1 MESWSFLLE
10 LVILLGSCLVAGA
23 VLSRLRQSP
32 LVGYLLVGMVLGG
45 PGSLHVVRA
54 EGDIET
60 MAELGAALLLFSL
73 GLEFSW
79 TRLRRFGGRLL
90 AGGVLQVVV
99 TGTAVVMAGLAFGL
113 AVREATALGAMLGL
127 SSTAAV
133 LRVLQERAE
142 VDSLHGRNA
151 VAVLLVQDMA
161 VVPLAVLMT
170 MLAGEGSFSSVLPG
184 LARLLLGAL
193 VFAGGLYLVV
203 NRILVAVLE
212 PVFTEK
218 HRDLP
223 VLVAVVVG
231 LGAAWGAHAVGV
243 SPALGAFLA
252 GMFLGGSRFATQV
265 RADVASLRVV
275 LLTLFFGAVG
285 MVADPVWIAHNAGL
299 VVLVAAL
306 ILLGKTLIT
315 GGVLRLV
322 GQPSGAALA
331 SGLCVAQVGEFAFV
345 LGNAGRGTVIG
356 EDLYRAVVSSAILT
370 LLVTPY
376 LVSLAPRAARRVGA
390 VAPGRGGGEGPES
403 FGERSPLRPDV
414 VIVGFGP
421 AGQAVGNALAGTS
434 WPVVVLDLNPVG
446 RSAAEAL
453 GFHAHTGDA
462 TQIEVLEHAGV
473 QAARVVVITLPAR
486 SAALTVLEHVRRLAP
501 GAYVAVRSR
510 YQIHKSDFEIA
521 GAHVVIGEE
530 EVVGSRLSAEVTRW
544 LGGDPAAPGPSPLGP
559 EA

>member
-1 MESWSFLLE
+1 MRGMESWHFLLE

-32 LVGYLLVGMVLGG
+32 LVGYLLAGMILGG
-45 PGSLHVVRA
+45 PGSLRVVRA

-79 TRLRRFGGRLL
+79 SRVRRFGGKLL
-90 AGGVLQVVV
+90 AGGVLQILA
-99 TGTAVVMAGLAFGL
+99 TGGAVSAAALAFG
-113 AVREATALGAMLGL
+113 VGIREAIALGAMLGL

-133 LRVLQERAE
+133 LRVLHERAE

-170 MLAGEGSFSSVLPG
+170 MLAGEGALADAVPG
-184 LARLLLGAL
+184 LGRLLLGAVL
-193 VFAGGLYLVV
+193 FVGGLYLLV
-203 NRILVAVLE
+203 NRVLVVVLE

-231 LGAAWGAHAVGV
+231 LGSAWGAHAAGI

-265 RADVASLRVV
+265 RADVSSLRVV

-285 MVADPVWIAHNAGL
+285 MVADPVWIAHHAGL
-299 VVLVAAL
+299 VILVAAL
-306 ILLGKTLIT
+306 ILVGKTLIAW
-315 GGVLRLV
+315 VILRLV
-322 GQPSGAALA
+322 GQPSGVALA
-331 SGLCVAQVGEFAFV
+331 TGLCVAQVGEFAFV

-370 LLVTPY
+370 LLLTPY
-376 LVSLAPRAARRVGA
+376 LVLLAPRAASRLERALRRRES
-390 VAPGRGGGEGPES
+390 GRGTRPPAGGAP
-403 FGERSPLRPDV
+403 PLRPDV
-414 VIVGFGP
+414 IIVGFGP
-421 AGQAVGNALAGTS
+421 AGQAVGRALANAPWS
-434 WPVVVLDLNPVG
+434 VLVLDINPAGV
-446 RSAAEAL
+446 RAAEGMGLA
-453 GFHAHTGDA
+453 GHTGDA
-462 TQIEVLEHAGV
+462 AQLEVLEHAGV
-473 QAARVVVITLPAR
+473 AGARVVVITLPAR
-486 SAALTVLEHVRRLAP
+486 SAAMTVLEHVRRLAP
-501 GAYVAVRSR
+501 GARVAVRSR
-510 YQIHKSDFEIA
+510 YQIHKVEFETA
-521 GAHVVIGEE
+521 GAHAVIGEE
-530 EVVGSRLSAEVTRW
+530 EVVGTRLSEQIGGW
-544 LGGDPAAPGPSPLGP
+544 LAGDSSPPADEGG
-559 EA
+559 